1 MSGISAVLIAEGNL
15 SDNMP
20 LEIADGI
27 SAHTGGDGS
36 LSISQGKNVIFMKTK
51 EVSKFKQ
58 WLNEVLIL

>member
-1 MSGISAVLIAEGNL
+1 
-15 SDNMP
+15 MP

-51 EVSKFKQ
+51 EASKFKQ